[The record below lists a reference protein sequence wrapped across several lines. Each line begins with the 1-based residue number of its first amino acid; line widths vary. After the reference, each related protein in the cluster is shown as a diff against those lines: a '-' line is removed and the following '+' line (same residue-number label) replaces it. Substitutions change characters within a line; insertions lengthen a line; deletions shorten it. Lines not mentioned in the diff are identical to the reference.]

1 MKNVEKISTVRE
13 HNGSDI
19 KKDDSFEAVLAA
31 ERKRINANTAKDNKA
46 HGSAESLYANGMN
59 YYNNQA
65 KAAYFYMMPST
76 TDFKG

>member
-1 MKNVEKISTVRE
+1 M
-13 HNGSDI
+13 
-19 KKDDSFEAVLAA
+19 AA

-65 KAAYFYMMPST
+65 KAAYFYMMTST